1 MACVVYLQLHGAAE
15 LCRFCE
21 GFFLQNLVRLLD
33 REDFYHL
40 LLGGVGQE
48 LLCPQDQ
55 DPSLFLRVLEA
66 MLVQRLYDLHAAC
79 RE

>member
-1 MACVVYLQLHGAAE
+1 MYLQLHGAAE

-21 GFFLQNLVRLLD
+21 GFFLQNMDRLLD
-33 REDFYHL
+33 REDFFHL

-48 LLCPQDQ
+48 QLCPQDQ
-55 DPSLFLRVLEA
+55 DPSLLLKVLEA
-66 MLVQRLYDLHAAC
+66 MLVQRLHALHAAC